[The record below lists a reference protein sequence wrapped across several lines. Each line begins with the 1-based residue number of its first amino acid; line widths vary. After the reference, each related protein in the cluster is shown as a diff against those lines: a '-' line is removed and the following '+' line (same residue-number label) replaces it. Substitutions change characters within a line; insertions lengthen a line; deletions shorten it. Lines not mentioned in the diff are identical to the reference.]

1 MKAERIKT
9 GEVYMVVVSGKEIRV
24 KIELVELDNIVG
36 TRIDERRGIVCP
48 TSRVVAGPLKM
59 KG

>member
-36 TRIDERRGIVCP
+36 TRIDEQRGIVCP
-48 TSRVVAGPLKM
+48 ASRVVAGPLKM

>member
-24 KIELVELDNIVG
+24 RIDLVQLDNIVG
-36 TRIDERRGIVCP
+36 TKIDEQRGIVCS
-48 TSRVVAGPLKM
+48 TSRVVAGPLKI
-59 KG
+59 KA

>member
-9 GEVYMVVVSGKEIRV
+9 GEVYMIAVKGKEVRV
-24 KIELVELDNIVG
+24 RIELVEFDSIVG
-36 TRIDERRGIVCP
+36 TNIDEKRGIICP

-59 KG
+59 QG